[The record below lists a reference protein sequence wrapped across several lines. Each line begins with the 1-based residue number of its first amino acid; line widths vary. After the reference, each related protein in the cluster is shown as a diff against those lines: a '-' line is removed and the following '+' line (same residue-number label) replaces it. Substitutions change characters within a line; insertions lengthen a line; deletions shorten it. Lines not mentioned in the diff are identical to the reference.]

1 MNAKTN
7 FMNGLPELLVL
18 RLLSREEMYGYQLV
32 AEIAARSS
40 EALNFSEGCIYPILH
55 RLVSRKYLTVRRE
68 IVSGRPRHY
77 YRTSAKGRQY
87 VEELTGEWNKVVTGA
102 AAILEVHHA

>member
-55 RLVSRKYLTVRRE
+55 RLVGRKYLTVRRE

-102 AAILEVHHA
+102 AAILEVRYA